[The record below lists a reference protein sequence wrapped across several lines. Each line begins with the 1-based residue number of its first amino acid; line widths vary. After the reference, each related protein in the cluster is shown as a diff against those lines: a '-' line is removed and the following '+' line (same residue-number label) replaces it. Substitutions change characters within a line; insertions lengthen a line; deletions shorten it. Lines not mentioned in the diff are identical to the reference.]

1 MLLSGLGQLLAPSDR
16 ISDLLSFGLEVLD
29 GLFDGFR
36 PLIRPEVPFPL
47 AFQDITI
54 ELLKHFLEMRDK

>member
-16 ISDLLSFGLEVLD
+16 ISDLLSLGLEVLN

-36 PLIRPEVPFPL
+36 PLIRPEVCFPL
-47 AFQDITI
+47 AFQDIAI

>member
-29 GLFDGFR
+29 GLFDGFW
-36 PLIRPEVPFPL
+36 PLIRPEVRFPF
-47 AFQDITI
+47 AFQDIAI